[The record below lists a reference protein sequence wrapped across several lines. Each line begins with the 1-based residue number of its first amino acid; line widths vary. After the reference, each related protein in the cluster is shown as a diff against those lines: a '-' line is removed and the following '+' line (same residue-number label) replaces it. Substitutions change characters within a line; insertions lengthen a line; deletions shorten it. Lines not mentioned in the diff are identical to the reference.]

1 MSPAAWMVADRRIS
15 LDDPLVMGILNVT
28 PDSFSDGGE
37 LRTVDDAL
45 RRGEVMAREGAG
57 MLDVGG
63 ESTRPGAA
71 AVSVEEETRRV
82 VPVVEALRRELD
94 LPISVDTRKARVAR
108 RALEAGAVVVN
119 DVSGLAFDSRMG
131 AVVAGAGAGLVL
143 MHMRGT
149 PADMRSRARYD
160 DVVDEVSR
168 ELLQA
173 VERARAAGVA
183 YGAMVVDPGIG
194 FAKNRSQSLSLLAE
208 LRRLVALGFPV
219 MVGTSRK
226 SFLGELLGCP
236 PEERVLGSAVT
247 CALAWERGARIFRVH
262 DVEPT
267 VQALTVARAVVA
279 AGSSGDPPGSDG
291 VVHSGASSP
300 SRTDQDNSR

>member
-1 MSPAAWMVADRRIS
+1 
-15 LDDPLVMGILNVT
+15 MGILNVT

-37 LRTVDDAL
+37 LRDVDDAL
-45 RRGEVMAREGAG
+45 RRGEAMVQEGAG
-57 MLDVGG
+57 ILDVGG

-71 AVSVEEETRRV
+71 EVSLEEELRRV
-82 VPVVEALRRELD
+82 IPVVEALRRELRS
-94 LPISVDTRKARVAR
+94 PVSIDTRKAGVAH

-119 DVSGLAFDSRMG
+119 DVSGLAFDSEMA
-131 AVVAGAGAGLVL
+131 AVVARAGAGLVL

-149 PADMRSRARYD
+149 PADMRSLARYD
-160 DVVDEVSR
+160 DPVDEVSR

-173 VERARAAGVA
+173 VERARAAGVSDDA
-183 YGAMVVDPGIG
+183 LVLDPGIG
-194 FAKNRSQSLSLLAE
+194 FAKNRSQSLYLLAE

-226 SFLGELLGCP
+226 SFLGELLDRP

-262 DVEPT
+262 DVEAT
-267 VQALTVARAVVA
+267 VQALTVVRAVVGA
-279 AGSSGDPPGSDG
+279 SSAGDPPAPDG

-300 SRTDQDNSR
+300 LRTDEDNSR